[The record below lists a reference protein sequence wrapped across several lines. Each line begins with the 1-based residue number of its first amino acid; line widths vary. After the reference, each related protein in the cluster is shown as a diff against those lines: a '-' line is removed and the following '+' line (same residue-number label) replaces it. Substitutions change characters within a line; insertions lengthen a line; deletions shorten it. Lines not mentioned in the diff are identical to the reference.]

1 MNLLV
6 LGMSSRDEFAF
17 DMFMKRQL
25 SGWHWQ
31 AAVDKSAITHTTAD
45 IVLLDLA
52 ASGLARHS
60 GVAQS
65 ELAGLAGG
73 RVSVLLVSSNDTSWA
88 TAQTE
93 LRTQPWVWL
102 GKPYNAESMRL
113 ALLGAAELFHGRALT
128 NKTAQI
134 QVPGANSSINPPSTS
149 EPKLPDLALAP
160 TELPIAPTP
169 IDAGMDIGQLA
180 LRLSVAP
187 PQRFMLLRKILAGLQ
202 SQQPFELRFT
212 VQHLLLID
220 PKNAWVA
227 GNTPVSVVQRVCGS
241 DALAASVILKYIA
254 PQDAEQ
260 KVLQLGLTLDELPVY
275 LMELADKVLPAT
287 VNSSTMPI

>member
-1 MNLLV
+1 MDLLV

-25 SGWHWQ
+25 SGWQWQ
-31 AAVDKSAITHTTAD
+31 AVADKSDIGKFKAD
-45 IVLLDLA
+45 LVMLDLA
-52 ASGLARHS
+52 AMGLARHS
-60 GVAQS
+60 YAAQS

-73 RVSVLLVSSNDTSWA
+73 RASVLLVSSNDTTWA

-113 ALLGAAELFHGRALT
+113 ALLNAAELFHGRALAK
-128 NKTAQI
+128 KTPI
-134 QVPGANSSINPPSTS
+134 QVPGASSSIGLPSAS

-160 TELPIAPTP
+160 TEWSIAPTP

-241 DALAASVILKYIA
+241 DALATSVILKSIA

-260 KVLQLGLTLDELPVY
+260 KVLQLGLTLEELPVY
-275 LMELADKVLPAT
+275 LMEVADKVLPAT
-287 VNSSTMPI
+287 INSSTMPI